1 MPKEKKGTDD
11 KRKDFTAPSRSIN
24 KINAVRNSPMQDKKQ
39 DKGQEMERNRWHVW
53 SFTANSQRFIQVI
66 DR

>member
-24 KINAVRNSPMQDKKQ
+24 KCSAEFPNARQETRQETRNGKKSVACLEFHSKQ
-39 DKGQEMERNRWHVW
+39 PKIH
-53 SFTANSQRFIQVI
+53 SSH
-66 DR
+66 

>member
-24 KINAVRNSPMQDKKQ
+24 KCSAEFPNAL
-39 DKGQEMERNRWHVW
+39 GQEMERNRWHVW